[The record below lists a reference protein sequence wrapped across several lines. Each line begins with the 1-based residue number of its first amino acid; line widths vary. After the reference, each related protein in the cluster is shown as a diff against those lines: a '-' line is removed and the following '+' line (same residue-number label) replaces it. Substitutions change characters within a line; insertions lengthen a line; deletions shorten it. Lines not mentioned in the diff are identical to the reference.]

1 MSLQV
6 LVNGFD
12 IANGITHRINWV
24 ETTGLFDPVALV
36 APGAVD
42 TFDGPFR
49 VRQTT
54 VDFGTREISISGILL
69 VAASSYADKLR
80 ALDGLQAIYAARP
93 SRVVVGT
100 LELLVDFDRV
110 QVAADQLKRLNGM
123 IKYTVTGTA
132 IPSTF
137 SSSHGNGVGQIQG
150 IPVDTQRV
158 NEAAI
163 LATMA
168 SGVGTITNPGDV
180 PTPAVL
186 TIQNSGPT
194 ARVYY
199 LATSATGRRVP
210 IATDANGV
218 GRLDERAGLYLV
230 PGVNRITAYQA
241 ATGTATFTDI
251 TVMSFFGTTWRY
263 SGNAAAAT
271 ATRFDLGPSMTVNR
285 PGSATYW
292 TGTTIAY
299 ALNDE
304 PRIGFVATGTGNG
317 GLVVEGQ
324 MTNNCLQSENFGT
337 TWVMPVGSSVTL
349 NAAAAPDGAMTADRL
364 TSTGSSPAA
373 EQTITVAASTS
384 YTFSCWVK
392 AVTGTVSAVVEWEN
406 ASTAVNYAQTTATVG
421 TTWTRIYAIGST
433 PAGVTS
439 VKVRVRESALLSID
453 VWGAQM
459 EAGFAPSSYIPTTTG
474 SVVRL
479 PAVAGIGSPHNLAL
493 YSDTH
498 TNAAWAF
505 TGWSVAAT
513 PVAGPVASLLNAYQ
527 VTTTATSTDNI
538 RQAVT
543 IPGGLAGGKVYT
555 FSVWLRLN
563 ATTASVVLHIE
574 NQAGTSRGQSGSG
587 GNYSISLSSTWTR
600 YWVTAT
606 MAAGDT
612 DVILKIRTANAGGTI
627 DVFGAQLTE
636 GYLPGRYIRTTD
648 TNVLPVS
655 MIDPSWSQNGYI
667 EADIVWPS
675 RTTTTNLYHFGDGIA
690 TTAGTVIF
698 TTNLSGTIIRFGRY
712 DSGAVLRNAQIGNAT
727 VFNAGSARVRMEWT
741 NYLLAGTRYMYLRL
755 YLNGTLQVET
765 NYASTAGPS
774 WPIVD
779 VTRFARLRST
789 SGDQGTISNLVIGTP
804 SLPEGS
810 QAAGI

>member
-12 IANGITHRINWV
+12 ITNGVTHRINWV
-24 ETTGLFDPVALV
+24 ETTGLFDPASLV
-36 APGAVD
+36 EPEAVD
-42 TFDGPFR
+42 TFEGPFR

-54 VDFGTREISISGILL
+54 TDFGQREVLISGFLI
-69 VAASSYADKLR
+69 VAAGTYADKLR
-80 ALDGLQAIYAARP
+80 ALDGLQTIYAARP
-93 SRVVVGT
+93 SRVTVGT
-100 LELLVDFDRV
+100 LELLVDFGRV
-110 QVAADQLKRLNGM
+110 DVAADQLKRLNGM
-123 IKYTVTGTA
+123 IKYTVRGMA
-132 IPSTF
+132 IPATFTSTIGAGTGF
-137 SSSHGNGVGQIQG
+137 VQGV
-150 IPVDTQRV
+150 PVDTSRV
-158 NEAAI
+158 NEAVT

-180 PTPAVL
+180 PVAAVL
-186 TIQNSGPT
+186 TIQNNPAV

-218 GRLDERAGLYLV
+218 GRLDERAGLYLT

-241 ATGTATFTDI
+241 ASGTATYTDI
-251 TVMSFFGTTWRY
+251 TVMSFFGTAWRM
-263 SGNAAAAT
+263 SGNVAAGT
-271 ATRFDLGPSMTVNR
+271 ATRMDLGPALTVNR

-292 TGTTIAY
+292 TGSTIAY

-304 PRIGFVATGTGNG
+304 PRIGFVASGSGSG

-337 TWVMPVGSSVTL
+337 TWVIPSGVSVTL
-349 NAAAAPDGAMTADRL
+349 NAAAAPDGATTADRL

-384 YTFSCWVK
+384 YTFSCWIK

-406 ASTAVNYAQTTATVG
+406 ATTAANYAQTTATVG
-421 TTWTRIYAIGST
+421 TTWTRIFATGST

-459 EAGFAPSSYIPTTTG
+459 EAGFAPSSYIPTTTN
-474 SVVRL
+474 SFVRL
-479 PAVAGIGSPHNLAL
+479 PDIAGIASNHNLAL
-493 YSDTH
+493 YSDTQ
-498 TNAAWAF
+498 TNAAWAV

-513 PVAGPVASLLNAYQ
+513 PVAGPVTSLLNAYR
-527 VTTTATSTDNI
+527 VTTTATSADNL

-543 IPGGLAGGKVYT
+543 IANGQAGGKVYT
-555 FSVWLRLN
+555 FSVWLRQN
-563 ATTASVVLHIE
+563 ATTTTVALHIE
-574 NQAGTSRGQSGSG
+574 NQVGTIRGQSGSG
-587 GNYSISLSSTWTR
+587 GNYSITLSSTWTR

-606 MAAGDT
+606 MDAADT
-612 DVILKIRTANAGGTI
+612 GVIVKIRTANAGGQI

-636 GYLPGRYIRTTD
+636 GYLPGRYVRTTD
-648 TNVLPVS
+648 TQVLPTT

-667 EADIVWPS
+667 EADIAWPS
-675 RTTTTNLYHFGDGIA
+675 RTASTNLYHFGDGIA

-698 TTNLSGTIIRFGRY
+698 TTNLSGTSIRFGRY
-712 DSGAVLRNAQIGNAT
+712 DSTATLRNAQIANAT
-727 VFNAGSARVRMEWT
+727 VFNAGTARVRMEWT
-741 NYLLAGTRYMYLRL
+741 NYLLSGTRYMWLRL

-779 VTRFARLRST
+779 VTRLARFRST
-789 SGDQGTISNLVIGTP
+789 AGDQGTVSNLIFGTP
-804 SLPEGS
+804 SLPEGA